1 MLVVFSFKTIA
12 AIRFALFNIV
22 VTDDTL
28 PLLIFKTFSAVRIA
42 ALHFKT
48 MNIVGHVPTPS
59 SVIDRLLLL
68 IVFLCTLLML
78 IAQRLLPFFA
88 IATKFVFLIIL
99 HIVLLLF
106 IAIVLAVIAF
116 KLFFLTVTVTV
127 TITVTI
133 TVTVTVTV
141 TLTLTSPLALISFL
155 FLPLIDTGILLLST
169 HTGVVLLASF
179 THKGLCVLKMSGK
192 PVCLHI
198 LFLITIPLVLS
209 PPSCLF
215 YACILLGVE
224 CRGRGHGQIWTR
236 FLAWT
241 KERD

>member
-1 MLVVFSFKTIA
+1 MLVVSSFKTIA
-12 AIRFALFNIV
+12 VIKFALFNIV

-28 PLLIFKTFSAVRIA
+28 PLLIFKNFAAVRIA
-42 ALHFKT
+42 TLHFQT

-127 TITVTI
+127 TVTI
-133 TVTVTVTV
+133 TVTVTV

-155 FLPLIDTGILLLST
+155 FLPLIDTAMLLLST

-179 THKGLCVLKMSGK
+179 THKGLCVLKMSSK

-215 YACILLGVE
+215 HACILLGVE

>member
-1 MLVVFSFKTIA
+1 MLVVSSFKTIA
-12 AIRFALFNIV
+12 VIKFALFNIV
-22 VTDDTL
+22 VTDNTL
-28 PLLIFKTFSAVRIA
+28 PLLIFKTFAAVRIA
-42 ALHFKT
+42 ALHFQT

-116 KLFFLTVTVTV
+116 KLFFLTVTVT
-127 TITVTI
+127 I
-133 TVTVTVTV
+133 TVTVTV

-155 FLPLIDTGILLLST
+155 FLPLIDTAMLLLST

-215 YACILLGVE
+215 HAYILLGVE